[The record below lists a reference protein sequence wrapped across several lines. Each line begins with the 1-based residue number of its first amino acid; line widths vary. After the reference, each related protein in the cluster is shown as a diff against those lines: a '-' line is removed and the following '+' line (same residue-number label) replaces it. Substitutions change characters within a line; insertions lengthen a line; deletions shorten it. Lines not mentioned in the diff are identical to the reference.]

1 VLVAVAACG
10 ESSTSDSGDP
20 AVTAPGPD
28 SPVTPSGPSAT
39 DTAPAPNTSAGEP
52 SPAEGPSSAPQDPNP
67 TPSNSQSDPASGSA
81 GGGSAPTPSGGPEAN
96 GGSAPTAAPAT
107 GGSDLG
113 SGGGS
118 GASGGDA
125 AGGPSTGG
133 GSGEGGGSMGG
144 AATAGAGTGAGG
156 SGTAGEC
163 TRDLLR
169 TTLDA
174 YFEALAAGDPSS
186 LPLADNVKFTENG
199 EEMQIGSGG
208 LWATA
213 GTVVYSQSAL
223 DTENCM
229 SASDAVVPDGNT
241 DIPVALRLR
250 LEGGQ
255 ITEIETIAVRQGDYS
270 VASNTNAMVMM
281 GDVIGWEDPVAEGD
295 RATRDE
301 LTSWMNKYY
310 RLFPQ
315 GVCNVTSDCTRLE
328 NGGGSF
334 SCSAG
339 AGCSAQDPGPGDNAL
354 TPRLILADE
363 VTGIGVGFTMFQSY
377 TDMHMFKMYGGQV
390 YAVHA
395 ILASASG
402 SGWD

>member
-1 VLVAVAACG
+1 
-10 ESSTSDSGDP
+10 
-20 AVTAPGPD
+20 
-28 SPVTPSGPSAT
+28 
-39 DTAPAPNTSAGEP
+39 
-52 SPAEGPSSAPQDPNP
+52 
-67 TPSNSQSDPASGSA
+67 
-81 GGGSAPTPSGGPEAN
+81 
-96 GGSAPTAAPAT
+96 
-107 GGSDLG
+107 
-113 SGGGS
+113 
-118 GASGGDA
+118 
-125 AGGPSTGG
+125 
-133 GSGEGGGSMGG
+133 MGG

-199 EEMQIGSGG
+199 EEMEIGSGG
-208 LWATA
+208 LWTTA

-229 SASDAVVPDGNT
+229 SATDAVVPDGNT

-255 ITEIETIAVRQGDYS
+255 ITEVETIAVRQGDYS
-270 VASNTNAMVMM
+270 VASNTNAIVTM
-281 GDVIGWEDPVAEGD
+281 GDAIGWEDPVAEAD

-377 TDMHMFKMYGGQV
+377 TDMHMFKMKGGQV

-395 ILASASG
+395 ILAAASG